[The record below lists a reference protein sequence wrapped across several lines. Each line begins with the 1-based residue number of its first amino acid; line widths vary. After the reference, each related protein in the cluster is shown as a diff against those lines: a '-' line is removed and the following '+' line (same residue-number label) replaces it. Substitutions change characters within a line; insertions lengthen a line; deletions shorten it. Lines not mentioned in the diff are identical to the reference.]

1 MDLMAVIAELNDISA
16 RLAERPSSQE
26 AEPLRRRQKE
36 LRTQAQVFDVE
47 VRRPEYE
54 RELTQLERRVAEM
67 TELEIRHRD
76 SGRGFL
82 RGALWGDYEFPKD
95 AEKLNAKMGAAMD
108 RPKLERRVAELRS
121 LLGLPP
127 AGDLPEA

>member
-16 RLAERPSSQE
+16 RLSEGLPREE
-26 AEPLRRRQKE
+26 AEQLRRRQGT
-36 LRTQAQVFDVE
+36 LRERAQAFDVQ
-47 VRRPEYE
+47 VRRVEYE
-54 RELTQLERRVAEM
+54 RELKQLEVRLAEM

-95 AEKLNAKMGAAMD
+95 AEKLNDRMGKAMD
-108 RPKLERRVAELRS
+108 RPRLEARATELRR
-121 LLGLPP
+121 LLGL
-127 AGDLPEA
+127 GVED